1 MRFIFDFIIILILLL
16 CAYWMYVIIRSFFI
30 KKNKKIKTKL
40 WRIIIVI
47 VLILIFGSVFYG
59 SFIEPQLIKVKKTS
73 VNLNKTPE
81 TETIKIAFITD
92 LHVGPYKQENYVEK
106 IVKKTLAE
114 KPDLILLGGD
124 FLYNE
129 EQEAQYL
136 TPIKQLAEN
145 FPVFAVTGNHEFNT
159 GKYDDENLIDRTKLL
174 RQLFTDWEIQI
185 LDTQMVPL
193 TLQNKKIDL
202 YGVEDLWTE
211 RADLKKLIDYVTPNR
226 PNILLS
232 HNPDIILDPLHAQF
246 DLIISGHTHAGQIRL
261 PYIGSIPGVPTQ
273 LGRKYDHGLF
283 KFDNNYLYISAGL
296 GESGVR
302 ARFFDPPELS
312 IINLDL

>member
-1 MRFIFDFIIILILLL
+1 
-16 CAYWMYVIIRSFFI
+16 MYVIIRSFLN
-30 KKNKKIKTKL
+30 KKNKKVKTKL
-40 WRIIIVI
+40 WR
-47 VLILIFGSVFYG
+47 VLILIVLIIIFASVFFG
-59 SFIEPQLIKVKKTS
+59 SFIEPQLIHIKTTS
-73 VNLNKTPE
+73 INLNKTPE
-81 TETIKIAFITD
+81 TENIKIIFITD
-92 LHVGPYKQENYVEK
+92 LHVGPYKQDAYLEK
-106 IVKKTLAE
+106 IVKKTITE

-124 FLYNE
+124 FLSNK

-136 TPIKQLAEN
+136 APLQKLAEN

-159 GKYDDENLIDRTKLL
+159 GKYGDKNLVDRTKLL
-174 RQLFTDWEIQI
+174 RQLFADWEIQI
-185 LDTQMVPL
+185 LDNQMIPL
-193 TLQNKKIDL
+193 TIQNQEIDL
-202 YGVEDLWTE
+202 YGVEDLWTG
-211 RADLKKLIDYVTPNR
+211 RADLKELIDYVTPNR

-246 DLIISGHTHAGQIRL
+246 DLIVSGHTHAGQIRL
-261 PYIGSIPGVPTQ
+261 PYIGSLLGVPTA

-302 ARFFDPPELS
+302 ARFFNPPELS

>member
-1 MRFIFDFIIILILLL
+1 
-16 CAYWMYVIIRSFFI
+16 MYVIILSFLN

-40 WRIIIVI
+40 WRIVI
-47 VLILIFGSVFYG
+47 LLVLGLIFASIFYG
-59 SFIEPQLIKVKKTS
+59 SFIEPQLIKIKRTS
-73 VNLNKTPE
+73 INLNKTPE

-106 IVKKTLAE
+106 VVKKTLAE

-136 TPIKQLAEN
+136 IPLKQLADN
-145 FPVFAVTGNHEFNT
+145 FPIFAVTGNHEFNT
-159 GKYDDENLIDRTKLL
+159 GKYGDENLSDRTNLL
-174 RQLFTDWEIQI
+174 RQLFAEWKIQI

-193 TLQNKKIDL
+193 TIQNKKIDL
-202 YGVEDLWTE
+202 YGVEDLWTGQ
-211 RADLKKLIDYVTPNR
+211 ANLKELIDYVTPNR

-232 HNPDIILDPLHAQF
+232 HNPDIILDQLHAQF
-246 DLIISGHTHAGQIRL
+246 DLTISGHTHGGQIRL
-261 PYIGSIPGVPTQ
+261 PFIGSILGVPTQ
-273 LGRKYDHGLF
+273 LGRKYDKGLF

-302 ARFFDPPELS
+302 ARFFNPPELS